1 VGGREK
7 SLLPNTCPTHESLL
21 RTRARSSA
29 TLALPESREADIG
42 SFRFRRSIKLGPGV
56 RLNLSKTGV
65 GMSYGVPGARR
76 SFHSSGRQTASVGIP
91 GTGLGYVHTN
101 SGGRRTAAPAELAAK
116 PGLFAPKHE
125 KEFYKALQAYVQGE
139 TERARELFRS
149 ASEKDTGG
157 RVLAD
162 DLLAGML
169 SLSAEKPDEA
179 IPHLEEVVSS
189 EVELPDELMTKYG
202 FGGGIKLKVT
212 ERVMVEVEWGSLAA
226 ALALVECYQEQGRIE
241 EAIGVLQQLADADEN
256 PAILLSLCDLY
267 AQTGAWDEL
276 VDAAAGTSN
285 EDDVTLEIRLLQA
298 RALREQA
305 LDEAALDA
313 YKDALRSK
321 KRNPELLK
329 EARYERGK
337 LLLARGKSAQAMRDL
352 QTVFADDPHYKD
364 VAALVR
370 DGAGGRP

>member
-1 VGGREK
+1 VG
-7 SLLPNTCPTHESLL
+7 N
-21 RTRARSSA
+21 
-29 TLALPESREADIG
+29 
-42 SFRFRRSIKLGPGV
+42 FRFRRSIKLGPGV
-56 RLNLSKTGV
+56 RLNVGKTGL
-65 GMSYGVPGARR
+65 GVSMGVHGARR
-76 SFHSSGRQTASVGIP
+76 SLHSSGRQTASVGVP
-91 GTGLGYVHTN
+91 GTGLGYMHTS
-101 SGGRRTAAPAELAAK
+101 SGGGRTAAPSAAAPAELAEK

-125 KEFYKALQAYVQGE
+125 KEFYKALQTYMRGD
-139 TERARELFRS
+139 TEKARVLFRS
-149 ASEKDTGG
+149 ASENDTGG
-157 RVLAD
+157 RVVAD

-241 EAIGVLQQLADADEN
+241 EAIGILQQLADTDEN

-267 AQTGAWDEL
+267 AQTGAWDEI

-298 RALREQA
+298 RALREQG

-321 KRNPELLK
+321 KRNPELLN
-329 EARYERGK
+329 EARYERGA
-337 LLLARGKSAQAMRDL
+337 LLLGRGKKAQAMKDL
-352 QTVFADDPHYKD
+352 QAVYAQDPHYRD
-364 VAALVR
+364 VAAIVR
-370 DGAGGRP
+370 DGGQE